1 MRVINCEDSTGKR
14 ACRLTLVWL
23 HLPGAFV
30 LLEIGYQPYC
40 VGAIICNGGVSRQLT
55 TNSVV
60 ARGTVVAV
68 TAGRAVDHVGRLQRA
83 KICGAAFVDV
93 GLACSTG
100 EAAANGCACPATAG
114 QKTRNSP
121 HRQ

>member
-1 MRVINCEDSTGKR
+1 MWVTVWIRRAR
-14 ACRLTLVWL
+14 ACRLTLVGS

-30 LLEIGYQPYC
+30 LLEKGYQPYC

-83 KICGAAFVDV
+83 KIYGAAFVDV
-93 GLACSTG
+93 GLVRSTG
-100 EAAANGCACPATAG
+100 EAAANGCTCPANAG
-114 QKTRNSP
+114 QETRDSS
-121 HRQ
+121 HW